1 MALAPARP
9 ACYVKGMDLNL
20 DINIPRLR
28 GRATRPVDAEVVRP
42 LTEADIAM
50 LGTEM
55 GAKPPALKRLS
66 DRHHALARA
75 LASGMSESDAALIV
89 GISGSRVSIL
99 KADPTFQ
106 ELVRF
111 YRSGVQEQFRDLHAR
126 LAGLSM
132 DAADELQERLEET
145 PESISTGQ
153 LMDIVK
159 LGADRTGHGPSSTQ
173 VNVNVNLAERLR
185 AARERVERARTIEGK
200 ANEPTRTD

>member
-1 MALAPARP
+1 M
-9 ACYVKGMDLNL
+9 
-20 DINIPRLR
+20 
-28 GRATRPVDAEVVRP
+28 DAEVIRP

-200 ANEPTRTD
+200 ANEPTGTD